1 MHAFEGQDLLETIDP
16 LPLERRAEV
25 LGDPIDGASELV
37 GIAAGANL
45 ERAPSLEH
53 FGAERR

>member
-1 MHAFEGQDLLETIDP
+1 MHAFERQDLLETIDP

-37 GIAAGANL
+37 GIAGANL